1 MKTLFA
7 LATSEVQD
15 DVVDTNA
22 DVFDSMECA
31 DNAARSFMSS
41 RVGDFLD
48 LDENDCLARI
58 RALERHMSVETSEFC
73 GMSKTAYVYRCGGLC
88 VSATVQ
94 ELRQGSASWRLA
106 APKGEK

>member
-22 DVFDSMECA
+22 EAFGSMEEA
-31 DNAARSFMSS
+31 DNAARSFMLG

-58 RALERHMSVETSEFC
+58 RALERRMSVETSEFC
-73 GMSKTAYVYRCGGLC
+73 GLFRTAYVYRCGGLC

-94 ELRQGSASWRLA
+94 ELRQGGDA
-106 APKGEK
+106 

>member
-7 LATSEVQD
+7 LATSEVQG

-22 DVFDSMECA
+22 EAFGSMEEA
-31 DNAARSFMSS
+31 DNAARSFMLG

-48 LDENDCLARI
+48 IDAEDYIARV
-58 RALERHMSVETSEFC
+58 RALEGHMSIETSEFC
-73 GMSKTAYVYRCGGLC
+73 GRTRKAYVYRCGELC

-94 ELRQGSASWRLA
+94 EQAEVGDVQKDA
-106 APKGEK
+106 